1 MKKKY
6 WIIVLLFVCFIFISP
21 QQNFVFA
28 ENATPQVVY
37 FAFGDSIAEG
47 TVLTNDGSYN
57 TENRFP
63 NLINNEI
70 QKITSVQYANYAHAG
85 DKLADFM
92 NVVNGINNLNDA
104 TVITLDIGANDILM
118 TGISAIPTTPSG
130 ISELLSGVDFQGDYE
145 TQIQNNLIA
154 KVDTAMKEG
163 ADNFAQ
169 NFESDLKSFLSQLNN
184 YAHVYVMSIYNPY
197 EDVVICVDVSVSLFG
212 MQLSL
217 QLELDFDELTT
228 KYLVEYE
235 NSINNTIYTTM
246 ENLQN
251 DDEITQSLHLVD
263 TYSAWN
269 NYYIN
274 NGIEEY
280 KKLLLVKDEAR
291 QSQTTPLTFEDISSM
306 SYLLDPHPSD
316 AGHELIAETYWAEMQ
331 NACSSFNLQTTYEY
345 EEQSGILDGTTNQFD
360 INNQIYL
367 NSSIPANWQIMSSS
381 SVLHATNNVNKYS
394 LPMLEAGN
402 YTLKVMPYGTYVQYL
417 YPLTIVDNTPVIINP
432 SIQSL
437 AIRENYTGSG
447 QINNYTF
454 SIDVY
459 NPSEVTYSVVWR
471 VDDEI
476 VSGDTTS
483 VTYSPLTA
491 GQHTVSATLS
501 VNNAEL
507 TNTTKSQ
514 QFEATYNAIMP
525 SIINISIDEI
535 YTGEGNINKYA
546 FELNVSNP
554 DNVDF
559 SVVWRVDGI
568 MIDGDTI
575 NTTYTPLIAKLHT
588 VNATLSV
595 NDQEFSS
602 TTTTQQFEA
611 TYNTIYPSII
621 DIFVNETYTGE
632 GQLNNY
638 MFSLNIDNPDEVT
651 YNVVWRVDNEI
662 VNGDTISLTYSP
674 LTAGQHIVSAT
685 LSVNSEELTNTTTSK
700 QFEAIYN
707 KITPSIANISIDEVY
722 TGEGNINNYTFTL
735 DVVNLDNVDFSVIW
749 RVDDVVIS
757 GNTTSTTHTPQTAG
771 QHTVSATLII
781 ENIELLDTQFETMFE
796 ATYNDEQPIEPDE
809 PQPTLP
815 NIVGISYREIV
826 TSEGNFNKYE
836 FTAIINN
843 PDNIDYQLAWYVN
856 GWLVGYGS
864 PFTYTPSDQGA
875 CNYNA
880 VIIVNDVS
888 VSSSPYHFFD
898 AVYNSFM
905 PSITNILIEKVDN
918 TTNEY
923 LFTAQIS
930 NIDNVEFEIV
940 WQLNDDIIG
949 YGIQLLYQINPSET
963 SNITAILQVN
973 GEELQQFDYPLEA
986 QITPPYVLYII
997 CGIVSVFIITGII
1010 LAIISK
1016 KKEQSINI

>member
-228 KYLVEYE
+228 KYSVEYE

-345 EEQSGILDGTTNQFD
+345 EEQSRILDGTTNQFD

-491 GQHTVSATLS
+491 GQHMVSATLS

-514 QFEATYNAIMP
+514 QFEATYNTIMP

-535 YTGEGNINKYA
+535 YTGEGNINSYA

-559 SVVWRVDGI
+559 GVVWRVDGI
-568 MIDGDTI
+568 MIDGDT
-575 NTTYTPLIAKLHT
+575 T
-588 VNATLSV
+588 
-595 NDQEFSS
+595 
-602 TTTTQQFEA
+602 
-611 TYNTIYPSII
+611 
-621 DIFVNETYTGE
+621 
-632 GQLNNY
+632 
-638 MFSLNIDNPDEVT
+638 
-651 YNVVWRVDNEI
+651 
-662 VNGDTISLTYSP
+662 SLTYSP

-722 TGEGNINNYTFTL
+722 TDEGNINNYTFTL

-757 GNTTSTTHTPQTAG
+757 GNTTSTTYTPQTAG
-771 QHTVSATLII
+771 QHTLSATLII

-815 NIVGISYREIV
+815 NVVGISYREIV

-856 GWLVGYGS
+856 GWRVGYGS
-864 PFTYTPSDQGA
+864 PFTYTPRDQGA

-880 VIIVNDVS
+880 TIIVNDVS

-973 GEELQQFDYPLEA
+973 GEELQQFDYPLET

-997 CGIVSVFIITGII
+997 CGIVGVFIITGII